1 MFETLKHQPHK
12 IVKHTQTLPT
22 NCLSVFAHFVG
33 LALKGLNCISCQ
45 SKILLWMYS
54 TQQFYKK
61 DLMLSGYSTRL
72 LCKKLELK
80 VYYFLPLF
88 FIVIIN
94 CNVTSTRFI
103 INRFVV
109 NW

>member
-72 LCKKLELK
+72 LCKKPSK
-80 VYYFLPLF
+80 GSRTKSILF
-88 FIVIIN
+88 SSIVLYCYN
-94 CNVTSTRFI
+94 QL
-103 INRFVV
+103 
-109 NW
+109 